1 MTLEVKQAYQTCHNS
16 EHNILLDVRTAS
28 EWKNGIP
35 QGALCL
41 ELSDISNLAQ
51 SKLSK
56 EQCYY
61 VICQTSQ
68 RSALAIK
75 QLKSLGFIHLFHVV
89 DGYQAWLEQDL
100 PIEIPNIDKTELR
113 YQRHY
118 QLKDFGRKAQKK
130 LNNAHVLLI
139 GAGGLGSPSAL
150 YLAAAGIGQITI
162 VDDDRVS
169 LSNLQRQI
177 LHNTDSIGSL
187 KVDSATKQLSALNPE
202 IKINGIAQRLNQVNA
217 QELISNVDM
226 VIDGSDNLETRYLV
240 NDLCMQFKKPLV
252 YAAVYQY
259 EAQISTFDFTDKNS
273 PCLRCLFPKTE
284 GFEPA
289 NCSTEGVLGVVPGI
303 AGVWQATETIK
314 LITGV
319 GETLCSKL
327 LIVDLIDN
335 SFRTIKYSL
344 NNQCNKH

>member
-1 MTLEVKQAYQTCHNS
+1 MTLAVKQAYQTCHNS

-28 EWKNGIP
+28 EWKKGIP

-41 ELSDISNLAQ
+41 ELSDINDLAQ
-51 SKLSK
+51 SKMSK

-68 RSALAIK
+68 RSALAIER
-75 QLKSLGFIHLFHVV
+75 LKTLGFVNLFHVV
-89 DGYQAWLEQDL
+89 EGYQEWLKQDF
-100 PIEIPNIDKTELR
+100 PIEIPNIDKTEVR
-113 YQRHY
+113 YQRHH
-118 QLKDFGRKAQKK
+118 QLKGFGRKAQDK
-130 LNNAHVLLI
+130 LTKAHVLLI
-139 GAGGLGSPSAL
+139 GAGGLGSSSAL

-202 IKINGIAQRLNQVNA
+202 IKIHGIAQRLNPNNA
-217 QELISNVDM
+217 PELIANVDI
-226 VIDGSDNLETRYLV
+226 VIDGSDNLKTRYLV
-240 NDLCMQFKKPLV
+240 NDLCIQFKKPLV

-259 EAQISTFDFTDKNS
+259 EAQITTFDFTNKHS
-273 PCLRCLFPKTE
+273 PCLRCLFPQTE
-284 GFEPA
+284 GFEPD

-327 LIVDLIDN
+327 LIIDLIDN
-335 SFRTIKYSL
+335 SFRTIKYFRIKS
-344 NNQCNKH
+344 CHC